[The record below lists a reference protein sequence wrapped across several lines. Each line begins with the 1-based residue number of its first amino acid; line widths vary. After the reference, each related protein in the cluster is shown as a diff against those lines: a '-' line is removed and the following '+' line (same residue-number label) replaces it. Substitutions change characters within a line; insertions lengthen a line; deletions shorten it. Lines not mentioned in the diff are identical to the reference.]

1 MIAKDKVISVYE
13 AKSYVVSCYEY
24 FSSLQNK
31 PVFNNLSEEEQRKFR
46 AYIDDLYL
54 ASYASWTTNYY

>member
-24 FSSLQNK
+24 FSSLQSK
-31 PVFNNLSEEEQRKFR
+31 SVFDHLSEEEQRKCR
-46 AYIDDLYL
+46 KYIDDLYL
-54 ASYASWTTNYY
+54 ASHASWSTNYY